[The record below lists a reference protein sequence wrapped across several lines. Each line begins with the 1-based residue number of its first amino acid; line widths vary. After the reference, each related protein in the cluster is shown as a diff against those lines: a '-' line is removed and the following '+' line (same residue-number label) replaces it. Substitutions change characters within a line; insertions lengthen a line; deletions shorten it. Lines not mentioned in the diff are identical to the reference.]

1 MDRKVETYISV
12 FLPLVSIIAAG
23 WIFFNPDIT
32 GFAVSRDEYFLN
44 ASIMVVLSEEV
55 ALPEGAGIL
64 VYLDE
69 KAYSMPAKDFLERT
83 GMAYRI
89 DMAPTPPEGEL
100 RKGFLGNGTYFLDI
114 QAFGVDS
121 LIKSGIHTLRTV
133 IKDND
138 YIISENAQRIEV

>member
-12 FLPLVSIIAAG
+12 LLPLVSIIAAG

-44 ASIMVVLSEEV
+44 ASIRVVLSEEV
-55 ALPEGAGIL
+55 ALTEAANIL

-69 KAYSMPAKDFLERT
+69 KAYSMPAGDFLEKT

-89 DMAPTPPEGEL
+89 DMAPTPPEGEI

-114 QAFGVDS
+114 QAFGVDR
-121 LIKSGIHTLRTV
+121 LIRSGTHTLRTL
-133 IKDND
+133 IKDNN
-138 YIISENAQRIEV
+138 YIISENTQSIEV